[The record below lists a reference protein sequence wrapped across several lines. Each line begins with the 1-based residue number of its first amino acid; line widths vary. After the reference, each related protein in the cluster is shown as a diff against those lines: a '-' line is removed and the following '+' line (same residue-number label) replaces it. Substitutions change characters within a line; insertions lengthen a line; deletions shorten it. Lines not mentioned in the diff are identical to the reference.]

1 MRLDLSLF
9 ERINGLAGHHQ
20 LPDDLFL
27 GLARFGPY
35 VLAAAF
41 VAFWLWPAPARL
53 RAQRL
58 LSGILAALAALL
70 ALGVNQLLGRLWYR
84 PRPFVGHP
92 ARLLLP
98 GSHDP
103 SFPSDHAAFA
113 FAVAVALLL
122 VSRRLGLAA
131 LLLAALAAFARVY
144 VGEHYPADV
153 LAGALVGS
161 LAALLLWSVRDY
173 VAVAFRPVFW
183 IARRFHLA

>member
-9 ERINGLAGHHQ
+9 ERINGLAGHYR
-20 LPDDLFL
+20 LVDDLFVD
-27 GLARFGPY
+27 LARFGPY
-35 VLAAAF
+35 LLAAAF
-41 VAFWLWPAPARL
+41 VVFWLWPAPARV

-58 LSGILAALAALL
+58 LGGILAVLAALL
-70 ALGVNQLLGRLWYR
+70 ALGANQLLGRLWYR
-84 PRPFVGHP
+84 PRPFVGHS

-113 FAVAVALLL
+113 FAVAVMVLM

-153 LAGALVGS
+153 LAGALVGGV
-161 LAALLLWSVRDY
+161 AALLVWRVRDY
-173 VAVAFRPVFW
+173 VAVVFRPVFW
-183 IARRFHLA
+183 IARRVHLA